1 VASLPRPHL
10 LKSDHP
16 PSRKEVAEDALV
28 EAANVSM
35 DRVRAVA
42 LGAARRRRLERLV
55 VRSRDDDD
63 VARHPGELASRER
76 RPKLFITRSATIRT
90 VS

>member
-55 VRSRDDDD
+55 VRNRDDD